1 MGCLAHGGSS
11 HSRLS
16 AVVLA
21 LLSVVS
27 VRMAAAQS
35 SPTATPDP
43 QVKLSLE
50 PVFDTK
56 AAPPTPPAAPAAPVH
71 AAVPGPLPGAA
82 PAPANPPGAPP
93 SVAYTKKPSDPNSPI
108 PTGPIVDDSRATAAA
123 LNYCRAAFH
132 RIRQQPNKVTL
143 AQEQEKILNNLNLDG
158 VVDQEVIQL
167 YSSVLD
173 EIGQIG
179 LADQERALSKQLY
192 RSTVARKVTW
202 DIISLGADVATA
214 QVGNAVRTGASS
226 WWDYRTSTTQH
237 ESDLMKIEKTRM
249 TSVVQKSSQFMHT
262 FWQLAQKKRIPDR
275 WLIRGDDLDQLDVAM
290 QEKNP
295 ETRIR
300 VLKRMEPFMECYPP
314 YWYYV
319 GRAQQEHGDLVGA
332 SQTYQRLERIGHG
345 HFRKDDM
352 LATGLANQAAIDDYL
367 GKPGSVET
375 ARRALAYSGDVWE
388 ANLMCAR
395 ILERGQRVAEAEDA
409 ILRNIDVDL
418 ETSLS
423 RTMLVTLYTQTQ
435 NDERLVKVLSD
446 PAYVAEVPAPVL
458 LRCVSLLGQE
468 KTPAPVMQ
476 TVLASI
482 DAQPYIQVGQDDV
495 IVRAAS
501 SWQLH
506 LASLQVS
513 LGDRQLSN
521 PQIVTR
527 NGIHYLRYATHTDIA
542 GPFSAPPSDMRITL
556 NFQYPDKNQIQLTL
570 QPDQPQV
577 SQTSRTMANMVN
589 PRLATAS
596 SASTSSLRIADI
608 KVGEKDVALTGYR
621 APSRRDGLSN
631 APIRMETGKP
641 VLSPEMLQ
649 EGTGS

>member
-1 MGCLAHGGSS
+1 MECLARGGL
-11 HSRLS
+11 SRIR
-16 AVVLA
+16 LA
-21 LLSVVS
+21 AAALVLLSVG
-27 VRMAAAQS
+27 RAMAQEVAV
-35 SPTATPDP
+35 TPDP
-43 QVKLSLE
+43 RVKLSIE
-50 PVFDTK
+50 PIFDAKSPEATSE
-56 AAPPTPPAAPAAPVH
+56 APPRS
-71 AAVPGPLPGAA
+71 AVS
-82 PAPANPPGAPP
+82 PAPPHAGFLL
-93 SVAYTKKPSDPNSPI
+93 
-108 PTGPIVDDSRATAAA
+108 PTGPIVDDSRSTAAA

-202 DIISLGADVATA
+202 DIVALGADIATA
-214 QVGNAVRTGASS
+214 QVGSAVRTGASS
-226 WWDYRTSTTQH
+226 WWDYRTTTTQH
-237 ESDLMKIEKTRM
+237 ETDLMKIEKNRM

-262 FWQLAQKKRIPDR
+262 FWQLAQKKKIPDR
-275 WLIRGDDLDQLDVAM
+275 WLVRGDDLDALDAAL

-295 ETRIR
+295 ETRLR

-319 GRAQQEHGDLVGA
+319 ARTQQEHGDLVAA
-332 SQTYQRLERIGHG
+332 SETYSQLERIGHG

-352 LATGLANQAAIDDYL
+352 IATGLANQAAIDDYL
-367 GKPGSVET
+367 GRPGSTET

-395 ILERGQRVAEAEDA
+395 ILERGQRVADAEDA
-409 ILRNIDVDL
+409 ILRNIDSDL
-418 ETSLS
+418 ESPLS
-423 RTMLVTLYTQTQ
+423 RTMLVSLYTQTQ
-435 NDERLVKVLSD
+435 NSERLVRVLTD

-458 LRCVSLLGQE
+458 LRCVSLLGTD

-495 IVRAAS
+495 IVRAAQ

-527 NGIHYLRYATHTDIA
+527 NGIHYLRYATNMDLG
-542 GPFSAPPSDMRITL
+542 GPFSTSPSDVRVTL
-556 NFQYPDKNQIQLTL
+556 NFQYPDKNQIRLTL
-570 QPDQPQV
+570 QPDQAHV
-577 SQTSRTMANMVN
+577 SQTSRTIATLVN

-596 SASTSSLRIADI
+596 SNSTQSLRIADI
-608 KVGEKDVALTGYR
+608 KVGEKEVALTGYR
-621 APSRRDGLSN
+621 MPSTRRDGFSN
-631 APIRMETGKP
+631 APVRMETGKP

-649 EGTGS
+649 QSTQP